1 MEKEGPF
8 RARSSRWPT
17 AILKSHIAHVAS
29 SFIRTKIQLMILQ
42 FLILNSGPYLSL
54 SSHAFFSRKGRWLQ
68 MRSFISLL
76 PLCRM
81 TVIQIP
87 LFILYCP
94 GPLLIKL
101 AVFLSLCLLKFLW
114 SLMNPTGVHL
124 IRQKPHP

>member
-17 AILKSHIAHVAS
+17 AILKSHTAHVA

-76 PLCRM
+76 PLCGM

-87 LFILYCP
+87 LFILYCL